1 MNEALELAIQ
11 TERDGIAFYSNA
23 ADKTADEL
31 GKKMF
36 LSLVSDEKRH
46 LAVLQK
52 ISCEEDVCIA
62 DLGDV
67 MPKKRLKTIFSDSNA
82 TAGADDTK
90 ESDVA
95 ALAIAMEMEKKGYEQ
110 YARAAKEAEDPEIKR
125 IYERLAAEEEEHW
138 EILNETLSYLEDT
151 GNWYM
156 WDEYSFPQG

>member
-11 TERDGIAFYSNA
+11 TERDGIDFYRNA
-23 ADKTADEL
+23 AEKTADGM

-36 LSLVSDEKRH
+36 LSLVADEERH

-52 ISCEEDVCIA
+52 ISCEEDVCID

-67 MPKKRLKTIFSDSNA
+67 MPKMRLKTIFSEAESGPA
-82 TAGADDTK
+82 ADTSK
-90 ESDVA
+90 ESDAA
-95 ALAIAMEMEKKGYEQ
+95 ALTVAMEMEKKGYEQ
-110 YARAAKEAEDPEIKR
+110 YAAAAKAAKDPDIKR
-125 IYERLAAEEEEHW
+125 IYERLAEEEEEHW
-138 EILNETLSYLEDT
+138 EILSETLSFLEDT